1 MMLHRISR
9 GSTRL
14 APVVIL
20 ALGFVALPC
29 LSRAERSGDW
39 KVERETSDVVEFTMR
54 YEQGSSRHIEGHS
67 MRIRELEGFQSS
79 WLETSTPNVR
89 FALRRDAGSFQFE
102 GRTSNGKGGGDW
114 TFVPDAG
121 FADQMVRRGYER
133 PTEAVQF
140 HLAFMDV
147 GLAFMD
153 ELKAQGYQRP
163 STRELV
169 TMANHGVDLDYLR
182 AMGKLGYRV
191 EDPEVLVKMRD
202 HGVDPDYIA
211 AMIKLGYKDLEAD
224 ELVYARDHGVD
235 ADFIQAFG
243 SQLKGL
249 SLQELVRLRDHGVD
263 AEFAAGFRE
272 LGYRDLD
279 PKELVTLRDHGVDP
293 EYARAM
299 GAAGFR
305 RARDHGVDA
314 DYVRRVRA
322 RIKGTITID
331 DVIEFRDRGLKL

>member
-1 MMLHRISR
+1 AMMLHRISR

-169 TMANHGVDLDYLR
+169 TMA
-182 AMGKLGYRV
+182 
-191 EDPEVLVKMRD
+191 
-202 HGVDPDYIA
+202 
-211 AMIKLGYKDLEAD
+211 
-224 ELVYARDHGVD
+224 
-235 ADFIQAFG
+235 
-243 SQLKGL
+243 
-249 SLQELVRLRDHGVD
+249 
-263 AEFAAGFRE
+263 
-272 LGYRDLD
+272 
-279 PKELVTLRDHGVDP
+279 
-293 EYARAM
+293 
-299 GAAGFR
+299 
-305 RARDHGVDA
+305 
-314 DYVRRVRA
+314 
-322 RIKGTITID
+322 
-331 DVIEFRDRGLKL
+331 